1 MFDDA
6 VVGEDLNSLLVSVV
20 MPVFN
25 AADTVIDSI
34 HSVIQQSHQNW
45 ELLVVDDGSTDGSPQ
60 LIESTFSDARV
71 RVVRS
76 NARGGA
82 AQARNTAIS
91 LASGRFVAFLD
102 ADDLWLPQKLEQQVA
117 LMLTKGAP
125 IAYCAY
131 RKMTEEGQI
140 GDEVVR
146 VPPELDYEQL
156 LRGNVMGCLT
166 VMFDRQCFPFAR
178 IPLIQLKAG
187 FVKWQPWFP
196 GGVIHEDYACWL
208 ALLREARDRGFGVAV
223 GIDRPLAVYRVRSHS
238 RSSNKARAALAQWI
252 IYRQEERLGL
262 LKSLWCFANYAM
274 GGIRKHAI

>member
-1 MFDDA
+1 MLDDA
-6 VVGEDLNSLLVSVV
+6 LVSHELSSLRVSVV

-34 HSVIQQSHQNW
+34 HSVIQQTHGNW
-45 ELLVVDDGSTDGSPQ
+45 ELLVVDDGSTDGSPE

-82 AQARNTAIS
+82 AKARNTAIS
-91 LASGRFVAFLD
+91 IASGRFVAFLD

-117 LMLTKGAP
+117 LMRAKGAP

-131 RKMTEEGQI
+131 RKMTEEGEI
-140 GDEVVR
+140 GDDVVC
-146 VPPELDYEQL
+146 VPPELDYERL
-156 LRGNVMGCLT
+156 LRGNLMGCLT
-166 VMFDRQCFPFAR
+166 VMFDRQCFPSAR
-178 IPLIQLKAG
+178 IPLIQLKSG
-187 FVKWQPWFP
+187 FAKWQHWFP

-208 ALLREARDRGFGVAV
+208 ALLREARDRGHGVAV
-223 GIDRPLAVYRVRSHS
+223 GIASPLAIYRVRRNS
-238 RSSNKARAALAQWI
+238 RSSNKVRAALAQWI

-262 LKSLWCFANYAM
+262 LKSIWCFAHYAL
-274 GGIRKHAI
+274 GGFRKHVI